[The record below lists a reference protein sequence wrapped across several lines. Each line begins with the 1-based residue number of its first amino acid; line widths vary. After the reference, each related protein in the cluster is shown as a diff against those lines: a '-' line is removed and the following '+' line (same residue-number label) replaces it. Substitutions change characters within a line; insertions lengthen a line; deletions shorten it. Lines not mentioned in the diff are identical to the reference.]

1 MKPEKL
7 VRAAFR
13 AILRREP
20 SDKEVTV
27 LRLSLLAGPDAHFH
41 FLRTMIDS
49 EEFKKQILPGLV
61 SETTHLLANPVFFLH
76 IPKTG
81 GTSMRELIGELL
93 GVPSINLYKAWSSP
107 SKEGHRFWPYWAG
120 HAQVS
125 CFPPEHKG
133 ITFFRDTKS
142 RLLSQYRQQMT
153 FTGGTKRTHGW
164 NYPNAADRRVREK
177 KAVPFSIWIESFYA
191 TGRGSV
197 DVYLAENKSLSGL
210 RRTPNEVQQLFRT
223 DESDLKSLLKSGLS
237 RFTSAAWIHKE
248 ADVRDAIKAVTGQ
261 EVASLP
267 RKNTYKA
274 KSLAAPK
281 VPLTAADLKILDYLE
296 KRDDLAFEI
305 AEDLGLVNRLPREER
320 EKLFEKSA
328 KRLDFEL

>member
-1 MKPEKL
+1 M
-7 VRAAFR
+7 
-13 AILRREP
+13 
-20 SDKEVTV
+20 
-27 LRLSLLAGPDAHFH
+27 LL
-41 FLRTMIDS
+41 
-49 EEFKKQILPGLV
+49 
-61 SETTHLLANPVFFLH
+61 
-76 IPKTG
+76 
-81 GTSMRELIGELL
+81 
-93 GVPSINLYKAWSSP
+93 
-107 SKEGHRFWPYWAG
+107 
-120 HAQVS
+120 
-125 CFPPEHKG
+125 
-133 ITFFRDTKS
+133 
-142 RLLSQYRQQMT
+142 
-153 FTGGTKRTHGW
+153 KR
-164 NYPNAADRRVREK
+164 NARK
-177 KAVPFSIWIESFYA
+177 VPFSIWIESFYA